1 MLESYIGHKQ
11 GASSANVKLC
21 CWRTSACDAYILIV
35 VTVVDAPAQTVALA
49 QLRLVAPAV
58 HVVEQDEP
66 RALSKVRAAAHGH
79 SHPAVQLL
87 AHHVGVHHIPVV
99 IAHCAPVA
107 VVEHLHP
114 ALTPVTAVHQL
125 HFAEVSRRDSVRDHQ
140 QSHSSLGYCPH
151 CDPLS

>member
-1 MLESYIGHKQ
+1 MQ
-11 GASSANVKLC
+11 SSLSQHTAVYFC
-21 CWRTSACDAYILIV
+21 TSACDAYVLVV

-49 QLRLVAPAV
+49 QLCFIAPAV
-58 HVVEQDEP
+58 HIVQQDEP
-66 RALSKVRAAAHGH
+66 CALSKVRAAAHRH

-114 ALTPVTAVHQL
+114 ALAPVTAVHQL
-125 HFAEVSRRDSVRDHQ
+125 YFAEVSRRDSVRDRR
-140 QSHSSLGYCPH
+140 QSHSSLGCCPRY
-151 CDPLS
+151 DRLL